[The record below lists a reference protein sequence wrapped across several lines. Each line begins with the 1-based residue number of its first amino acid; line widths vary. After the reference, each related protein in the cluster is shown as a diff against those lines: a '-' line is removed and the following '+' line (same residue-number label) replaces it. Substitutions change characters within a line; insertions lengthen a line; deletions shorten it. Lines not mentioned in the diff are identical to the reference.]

1 MAETTIRS
9 GNEKGTGG
17 KKVLRNIPVKRSINL
32 VLVNEKK
39 VNVPK
44 ALLGILII
52 AALAGVFS
60 KFLVI
65 DRLNAMNS
73 ASGVA
78 AQKKADFDRLSAALA
93 DYGNIEEEFAHV
105 TTDNMTPEELSLVDR
120 SAVIELIKTKL
131 PLKRTSSWSLTG
143 NVLTVDISAN
153 NLKQLNKLA
162 KQMEESPI
170 VDTCTISNA
179 NKNDRNATD
188 QLVKVRFIVYLQ
200 QPPKEENES

>member
-1 MAETTIRS
+1 MLYRRAEVS
-9 GNEKGTGG
+9 
-17 KKVLRNIPVKRSINL
+17 NL
-32 VLVNEKK
+32 SCLVYKWVNEKK

>member
-78 AQKKADFDRLSAALA
+78 AQKKADFDRL
-93 DYGNIEEEFAHV
+93 
-105 TTDNMTPEELSLVDR
+105 P
-120 SAVIELIKTKL
+120 
-131 PLKRTSSWSLTG
+131 
-143 NVLTVDISAN
+143 
-153 NLKQLNKLA
+153 
-162 KQMEESPI
+162 
-170 VDTCTISNA
+170 
-179 NKNDRNATD
+179 
-188 QLVKVRFIVYLQ
+188 
-200 QPPKEENES
+200 